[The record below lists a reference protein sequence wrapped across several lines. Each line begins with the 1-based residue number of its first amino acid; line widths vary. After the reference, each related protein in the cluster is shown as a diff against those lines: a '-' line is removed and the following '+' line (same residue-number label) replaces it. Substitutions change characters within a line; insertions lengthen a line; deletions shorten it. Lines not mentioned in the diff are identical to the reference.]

1 MYLERKDFSNQTGR
15 VDPCWRRRAESF
27 LKQRARKLPPPSPK
41 RALPQRPRD
50 FFGPA
55 LQGLCAVVLAA
66 KSFLEQR
73 AREIFG
79 GYCCKGFLFHCC
91 AEKLPRAA
99 FWKKLPQGLSCPV
112 LERQRK
118 ARSDVMSCRCSATSS
133 SDSSDRKKFRAS
145 ALLQGN

>member
-1 MYLERKDFSNQTGR
+1 MCLWRKDFSNETGR
-15 VDPCWRRRAESF
+15 VGPCWRRRAESF
-27 LKQRARKLPPPSPK
+27 LKQRARKLPAPSPK
-41 RALPQRPRD
+41 RVLPQRFRD

-55 LQGLCAVVLAA
+55 LQGLCAVVQAA

-79 GYCCKGFLFHCC
+79 RYSCKGFLFHCW
-91 AEKLPRAA
+91 AQKLLRAA

-118 ARSDVMSCRCSATSS
+118 ARSDVMSCRCSATSF
-133 SDSSDRKKFRAS
+133 SDSSD
-145 ALLQGN
+145 